1 MPYDPTLP
9 ANNSPIVSAELR
21 NQLNGLKELIDGCVT
36 NMQMLITINQL
47 LNDNASANSNSVNLM
62 NLTVSEPPTQ
72 GEVQS
77 IADKLDELIQAL
89 RR

>member
-1 MPYDPTLP
+1 
-9 ANNSPIVSAELR
+9 
-21 NQLNGLKELIDGCVT
+21 
-36 NMQMLITINQL
+36 MQMLITINQL